1 MRFTGSPHPRRLSI
15 FERPTKVLRI
25 NRETL
30 LMFKNPRALAAE
42 ILSEVWAKRVPLTV
56 VLSAERS
63 AEAAP
68 GECGLVKALCYG
80 TLRWQP
86 RLAILLARLVK
97 RPLKRRDRD
106 LEALLLIGL
115 YQLTALRVP
124 AHAAVAET
132 VEAARTLGKPW
143 AAGLVNGVLRGFQRA
158 EPELL
163 AAADADDE
171 GHFAHPRWYIERVR
185 REWPADWQAILTA
198 NNAAPPLTVR
208 VNRRRAERTAML
220 RELTAVGLA
229 ARPCRYAPEGIVIET
244 PVDVHALPG
253 FAAGLLSVQDGA
265 AQLAAGLLDLAPG
278 RRVLDA
284 CAAPGGKTCHIL
296 EREPDLAELV
306 AVDCNAHRLARVRE
320 NLDRLGL
327 EAKPIAGDAADPA
340 DWWDGKLFD
349 RILVDAP
356 CSGSGVIR
364 RHPDIKLLRT
374 PAEVDAAAT
383 LQAKVLARLW
393 PLLAPGGM
401 LVYVTCSI
409 FAVENV
415 ARAQA
420 FVAAHRDAR
429 AHAIAVAWGRPVGA
443 AGRQVLPGEEGMD
456 GFYYACIEKVTT

>member
-1 MRFTGSPHPRRLSI
+1 
-15 FERPTKVLRI
+15 V
-25 NRETL
+25 
-30 LMFKNPRALAAE
+30 FKNPRALEAE
-42 ILSEVWAKRVPLTV
+42 ILGDVWAKRMPITI
-56 VLSAERS
+56 VLNAERM
-63 AEAAP
+63 AEVAP
-68 GECGLVKALCYG
+68 GERGLVKALCYG

-86 RLAILLARLVK
+86 SLAIVLARLLK

-163 AAADADDE
+163 AAADADDA
-171 GHFAHPRWYIERVR
+171 GRFAHPRWYIERVR
-185 REWPADWQAILTA
+185 REWPAGWQAILAA

-208 VNRRRAERTAML
+208 VNRRRAEPAAML
-220 RELTAVGLA
+220 SELTAAGLA

-244 PVDVHALPG
+244 PVDVDALPG
-253 FAAGLLSVQDGA
+253 FAAGLLSVQDEA

-296 EREPDLAELV
+296 EREPGLTELV
-306 AVDCNAHRLARVRE
+306 AVDRNARRLARVRE

-327 EAKPIAGDAADPA
+327 EAKLIAGDAADPA
-340 DWWDGKLFD
+340 GWWTGKQFD

-374 PAEVDAAAT
+374 PAEVNAAAT
-383 LQAKVLARLW
+383 LQAAILAGLW

-409 FAVENV
+409 FAAENA

-429 AHAIAVAWGRPVGA
+429 AHAIAAAWGRPMGA
-443 AGRQVLPGEEGMD
+443 AGRQVLPGEDGMD
-456 GFYYACIEKVTT
+456 GFYYACIGKVTTG